1 MRFVHTA
8 DWQIGKPFVRFGD
21 KAEAFRAARLDAV
34 EAIGRLAVAEG
45 AAHVLVAGDVFDSD
59 SPANVTLRAP
69 VERMR
74 GFSAVIWHLLPGNHD
89 AHRPGGPW
97 ERLCALGLPANVVV
111 HLSAEPVALGGHA
124 VLLPAPLTSRH
135 ETRDLTA
142 RMDEAAT
149 PPGTIRIGL
158 AHGAVTRFG
167 TPGDDGEAANQIDPG
182 RAEKA
187 GLDYLALGD
196 WHRTREIGPRTWYA
210 GTPEPDRHDSQTVG
224 TALLVT
230 VPQAGAPPTVE
241 PRHVGTYRWA
251 AETLDLADA
260 DTLAAREALL
270 RTAHDPVSK
279 LVLKLKIGGALS
291 IAARRALDE
300 WLERLQAS
308 VFHLDAALALAIRPD
323 AADLERID
331 FDGVLRRVAET
342 LKARAADPAL
352 TAAERQTAEDALLAL
367 YLEATA

>member
-1 MRFVHTA
+1 MRVVHTA
-8 DWQIGKPFVRFGD
+8 DWQIGKPFVRFGA

-59 SPANVTLRAP
+59 TPTNVTLRAP
-69 VERMR
+69 LERMR
-74 GFSAVIWHLLPGNHD
+74 GFAAVTWHLLPGNHD

-97 ERLCALGLPANVVV
+97 ERMAALGPPANVRL
-111 HLSAEPVALGGHA
+111 HLTAEPVVLAPDA
-124 VLLPAPLTSRH
+124 VLLPAPLTSRA

-142 RMDEAAT
+142 RMDDAAT
-149 PPGTIRIGL
+149 PPGTLRIGL

-167 TPGDDGEAANQIDPG
+167 VAENEGEATNQIDPG
-182 RAEKA
+182 RADKA

-230 VPQAGAPPTVE
+230 LTGAGAPPRVE
-241 PRHVGTYRWA
+241 PRTVGTFRWA
-251 AETLDLADA
+251 ADAFELADA
-260 DTLAAREALL
+260 TPLASREALL
-270 RTAHDPVSK
+270 RTTHDPVSK
-279 LVLKLKIGGALS
+279 LVLKLKVTGALS

-300 WLERLQAS
+300 WLERLQAA
-308 VFHLDAALALAIRPD
+308 VFHLDTTLALAVRPD
-323 AADLERID
+323 PADIERID
-331 FDGVLRRVAET
+331 FDGVLRRVAES
-342 LKARAADPAL
+342 LKARADDPAL
-352 TAAERQTAEDALLAL
+352 TTAERQVAEDALLAL